1 MKYTEGKKTSINQL
15 HGWVME
21 QLPNIYVYLEGR
33 EKKMFEEMAVDNFPR
48 LVETVSLPIQEVKW
62 TPGGRNM
69 KKITLWYK
77 IKRLLNQFRYRG
89 KSLKQLREKGT
100 CVYKRVI
107 LGFPL
112 EALQAR
118 EQRNTKYWKGK
129 QNQMT
134 HLGGAL

>member
-1 MKYTEGKKTSINQL
+1 
-15 HGWVME
+15 ME

-62 TPGGRNM
+62 TPDRRNM

-77 IKRLLNQFRYRG
+77 IKRVLNQFRYRG
-89 KSLKQLREKGT
+89 RSLKQLREKGT
-100 CVYKRVI
+100 YVYKREI
-107 LGFPL
+107 LGFSL

-118 EQRNTKYWKGK
+118 EQRNSKYWKRK
-129 QNQMT
+129 QNQIA